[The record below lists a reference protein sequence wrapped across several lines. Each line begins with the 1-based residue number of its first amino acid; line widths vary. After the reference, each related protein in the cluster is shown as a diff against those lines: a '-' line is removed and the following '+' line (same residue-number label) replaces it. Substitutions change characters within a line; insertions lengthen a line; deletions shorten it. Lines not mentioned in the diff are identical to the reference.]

1 MSSNDLSLKY
11 WSSPNKWFLD
21 AYNDTLLQKI
31 IHGPLKLRVELA
43 LAATKLCSAKTF
55 LDLGCGPSRVLY
67 RSLKE
72 TDVTSA
78 IGLDFSPRMLEESKR
93 FLSKKNVLDKVQLIN
108 CDLIATPEYPKADIA
123 IGLGLFDYISDP
135 ELVLKKAHLSSNFVV
150 ASWVRPSIRNYLRR
164 FRYSCEIY
172 THTEKEVTRFFN
184 NIGISSVS
192 FIECGPMCGF
202 ISISSKN

>member
-78 IGLDFSPRMLEESKR
+78 IGLDFSPRMLEESKQ
-93 FLSKKNVLDKVQLIN
+93 FLSKTQD
-108 CDLIATPEYPKADIA
+108 
-123 IGLGLFDYISDP
+123 
-135 ELVLKKAHLSSNFVV
+135 
-150 ASWVRPSIRNYLRR
+150 
-164 FRYSCEIY
+164 
-172 THTEKEVTRFFN
+172 
-184 NIGISSVS
+184 
-192 FIECGPMCGF
+192 
-202 ISISSKN
+202 